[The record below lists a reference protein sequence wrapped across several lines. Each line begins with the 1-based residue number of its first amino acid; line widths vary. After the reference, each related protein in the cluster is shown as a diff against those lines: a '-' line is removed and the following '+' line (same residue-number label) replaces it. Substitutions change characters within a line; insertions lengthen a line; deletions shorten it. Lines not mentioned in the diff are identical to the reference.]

1 MASGKRSL
9 RIHTALL
16 ILVGFWPAGNY
27 AENRDPTQTTPALP
41 EKPAGLGPPLSD
53 RTTWEAAPLKKETIL
68 ERAADL
74 EITEPPVPSD
84 ELYLIFS
91 RQGSREEYQEAFQG
105 LQERITILALAE
117 CLENQGRWLPL
128 IEKDLNTA
136 LGMKTWVLPAHDPQ
150 LENFNGKKT
159 DVDLGAAMMGWSLA
173 TVDSWLD
180 NKLSPETRKK
190 LADECLRR
198 VVAPYEKSLAAGSGL
213 CWWRNSPHNW
223 NAVCHAGVLGCALAL
238 EPSRE
243 KRTRLLLA
251 AEKDLRTYLAAF
263 EPDGYCSEGLGYWNY
278 GFGHY
283 TALAEMIYRQTSGT
297 LNWFQLPGVQLAA
310 LYPRKITLQ
319 PGVFPTFADGVP
331 GTKPDLFTQLLVSH
345 RLKNPNTGPAGATGP
360 FTWGPG
366 LAYLVALQAL
376 TPLEWQGGEDPL
388 PERDEFTAG
397 GLLISRAYDPDKKR
411 IVWAAAMKAGH
422 NDEAHNHNDLGTF
435 VIATR
440 QGMPVTDVGQEVYT
454 ARTFSPKRYESRVL
468 GSYGHS
474 VPVIDGKEQSAGLDC
489 SARVVSRNFNE
500 DMDEYALD
508 LSRAYPD
515 TKLLSLTRTFRFHR
529 RPEPKLEVVDEFRL
543 RTAGTLGEGIMTLDS
558 VEEAGPGEYLFGYAR
573 TGILLS
579 ADSPEGP
586 LLGKVETL
594 DENLPKRRTAIRL
607 GLTLE
612 KAVTSTSVRMTF
624 APGSVFSPACLA
636 VADAAWTNPVL
647 PFRKKSGNPIRLQA
661 EGLASSEGGTPET
674 FSPKGSSGPALR
686 NWQAEKQAII
696 WKLEVPEKGR
706 YALKLRFARAA
717 PGQIL
722 LGFRVDGRV
731 LSGVDEGFAFPST
744 RGGGDRKEDWREM
757 WIAQSGIPYLLDL
770 SAGPHEITAQN
781 LRPGGVN
788 LDWLELVS
796 VEAKP

>member
-1 MASGKRSL
+1 MFSGKPSL
-9 RIHTALL
+9 RIHTVLL
-16 ILVGFWPAGNY
+16 ILVGFWLGGGHAEDPHPAL
-27 AENRDPTQTTPALP
+27 AAPTLP
-41 EKPAGLGPPLSD
+41 EKPAGLGPAITD
-53 RTTWEAAPLKKETIL
+53 RAAWEAAPLKRELIL
-68 ERAADL
+68 EKAADL
-74 EITEPPVPSD
+74 EVAEPPLPSD

-91 RQGSREEYQEAFQG
+91 REGSREEYQEACQG
-105 LQERITILALAE
+105 LRDRITVFALAE

-128 IEKDLNTA
+128 LEKDLGTV
-136 LGMKTWVLPAHDPQ
+136 LDMKTWVLPAHDLK
-150 LENFNGKKT
+150 LENFEGKKT
-159 DVDLGAAMMGWSLA
+159 DVDLGAAMMGWTLA
-173 TVDSWLD
+173 TVDSWLAD
-180 NKLSPETRKK
+180 KLSPETRKK
-190 LADECLRR
+190 LASECLRR
-198 VVAPYEKSLAAGSGL
+198 VVAPYEKNLTGGSGL
-213 CWWRNSPHNW
+213 CWWRTSPHNW

-243 KRTRLLLA
+243 KRTKLLLT
-251 AEKDLRTYLAAF
+251 AEKDLRIYLAAF

-283 TALAEMIYRQTSGT
+283 AALAEMVYRQTGGT

-345 RLKNPNTGPAGATGP
+345 RLKNPNAGPAGATGP
-360 FTWGPG
+360 FTWGPD
-366 LAYLVALQAL
+366 LAYFVALQAL
-376 TPLEWQGGEDPL
+376 TPLDWQGGEDPL
-388 PERDEFTAG
+388 PERDEFPAG
-397 GLLISRAYDPDKKR
+397 GLLVSRAYDPEKKR
-411 IVWAAAMKAGH
+411 IIWAAAMKAGH
-422 NDEAHNHNDLGTF
+422 NDEAHNHNDLGTL

-440 QGMPVTDVGQEVYT
+440 QGTPVTDVGQEVYT

-474 VPVIDGKEQSAGLDC
+474 VPLIDGKEQSAGLDC
-489 SARVVSRNFNE
+489 HARVVSKNFTE
-500 DMDEYALD
+500 DVDEYTLD
-508 LSRAYPD
+508 LSRAYPE
-515 TKLLSLTRTFRFHR
+515 TKLSSLTRTFRFHR

-543 RTAGTLGEGIMTLDS
+543 RSAGTVGEGIMTLDS

-579 ADSPEGP
+579 VDSPEGS
-586 LLGKVETL
+586 LSGKVETL

-612 KAVTSTSVRMTF
+612 KAVSSASVRMTF
-624 APGSVFSPACLA
+624 VPGSVFSPACLA
-636 VADAAWTNPVL
+636 VMDSAWTNSAL
-647 PFRKKSGNPIRLQA
+647 PFRKKSGNPIRLEA
-661 EGLASSEGGTPET
+661 EALASSEGGPPEAY
-674 FSPKGSSGPALR
+674 SPKGSSGPALR
-686 NWQAEKQAII
+686 NWQTEKQAIS
-696 WKLEVPEKGR
+696 WKFEIPEKGR
-706 YALKLRFARAA
+706 YALKLRFARSA

-770 SAGPHEITAQN
+770 SPGPHEITAQN
-781 LRPGGVN
+781 LRPGGIH

>member
-1 MASGKRSL
+1 MLYGKRSL

-16 ILVGFWPAGNY
+16 ILVGFWPGGSY
-27 AENRDPTQTTPALP
+27 AEDPHSALAALSLP
-41 EKPAGLGPPLSD
+41 EKPAGLGPPLDD
-53 RTTWEAAPLKKETIL
+53 RAAWEAAPLKKEFIL

-74 EITEPPVPSD
+74 EVAEPPFPSED
-84 ELYLIFS
+84 LYLIFS
-91 RQGSREEYQEAFQG
+91 RTGSREEYQEAVQG
-105 LQERITILALAE
+105 LRDRITILALAE
-117 CLENQGRWLPL
+117 CLENRGRWLPL
-128 IEKDLNTA
+128 LEKDLATV
-136 LGMKTWVLPAHDPQ
+136 LGMKTWVLPAHDLK
-150 LENFNGKKT
+150 LENFEGKKT
-159 DVDLGAAMMGWSLA
+159 DVDLGVAMMGWSLV
-173 TVDSWLD
+173 TVDSWLAD
-180 NKLSPETRKK
+180 KLSPEIRKK
-190 LADECLRR
+190 LAAECLRR
-198 VVAPYEKSLAAGSGL
+198 VVAPYEKSLAGGSGL
-213 CWWRNSPHNW
+213 CWWRTSPHNW

-243 KRTRLLLA
+243 KRTKLLLS
-251 AEKDLRTYLAAF
+251 AEKDLRTYLISF

-283 TALAEMIYRQTSGT
+283 AALAEMVHRQTGGA
-297 LNWFQLPGVQLAA
+297 LDWFRLPGVQLAA

-319 PGVFPTFADGVP
+319 PGAFPTFADGVP
-331 GTKPDLFTQLLVSH
+331 GTKPDLFTQLLVAN

-366 LAYLVALQAL
+366 LAYLVALQAF
-376 TPLEWQGGEDPL
+376 TPLDWQGGEDPL

-411 IVWAAAMKAGH
+411 VIWAAAMKAGH

-435 VIATR
+435 VLATR
-440 QGMPVTDVGQEVYT
+440 QGMPVNDVGQEVYT
-454 ARTFSPKRYESRVL
+454 ARTFGPKRYESRVL

-474 VPVIDGKEQSAGLDC
+474 VPLIDGKEQSAGLEC
-489 SARVVSRNFNE
+489 NARVVSRNFT
-500 DMDEYALD
+500 DDVDEYALD

-515 TKLLSLTRTFRFHR
+515 TKLSSLTRTFRFHR
-529 RPEPKLEVVDEFRL
+529 RPEPKLEVMDEFRL
-543 RTAGTLGEGIMTLDS
+543 RSAGTLGEGIMTLDS

-579 ADSPEGP
+579 VDSPEGP

-607 GLTLE
+607 GLNLE
-612 KAVTSTSVRMTF
+612 KPVTSASVRMTF
-624 APGSVFSPACLA
+624 GPGSIFSPACLA
-636 VADAAWTNPVL
+636 VMDSAWTNPAL
-647 PFRKKSGNPIRLQA
+647 PFRKKAGNPIRLQA
-661 EGLASSEGGTPET
+661 EALASSEGGTPET
-674 FSPKGSSGPALR
+674 YSPKGSSGPALC
-686 NWQAEKQAII
+686 NWQTEKQAIS
-696 WKLEVPEKGR
+696 WKFEIREKGR
-706 YALKLRFARAA
+706 YGLKLRFARAA

-731 LSGVDEGFAFPST
+731 LSGVDEGFAFPAT

-788 LDWLELVS
+788 LDWLELVA